1 MKRIGTTPD
10 GRAILEDENG
20 NRFVSGYQPTKS
32 PITKTNADKIREM
45 SDSELTEE
53 LYRLMSNAAKC
64 PDCFWK
70 SGRERLELYLNMES
84 K

>member
-1 MKRIGTTPD
+1 METREELSRKYSLDDQAIRDEINRI
-10 GRAILEDENG
+10 RKK
-20 NRFVSGYQPTKS
+20 PTN
-32 PITKTNADKIREM
+32 IERLREM

-53 LYRLMSNAAKC
+53 IYRLMGNAAKC

-70 SGRERLELYLNMES
+70 SGRERLELYLKMEC

>member
-1 MKRIGTTPD
+1 MESREELAKEYSLSDQALRDEINRI
-10 GRAILEDENG
+10 RHE
-20 NRFVSGYQPTKS
+20 K
-32 PITKTNADKIREM
+32 KTQADRLREM

-53 LYRLMSNAAKC
+53 IYRLMGNAAKC

-70 SGRERLELYLNMES
+70 SGRERLEMYMKMEA